1 MSINPEPTA
10 LDGGD
15 LPRRTDP
22 PDDPSKVGWLLLM
35 YRVPSEP
42 SRVRATVWR
51 RLKGCGA
58 IYLRNSVATLP
69 DSPAHE
75 RMLRSL
81 RAEIGGL
88 GGTAQLFRAD
98 VLAGGQ
104 DVIAAYNAAR
114 DDEYEEIVDKCRDFL
129 TEIDTETAAEHFTY
143 GELEEN
149 DEDLT
154 KLRRWLAKIIE
165 RDVLGAGGAAA
176 ARAALDACAGALDTF
191 AHRVYNADTD
201 A

>member
-1 MSINPEPTA
+1 
-10 LDGGD
+10 
-15 LPRRTDP
+15 
-22 PDDPSKVGWLLLM
+22 M

-98 VLAGGQ
+98 ALAGGQ

-154 KLRRWLAKIIE
+154 KLRRWLAKITE